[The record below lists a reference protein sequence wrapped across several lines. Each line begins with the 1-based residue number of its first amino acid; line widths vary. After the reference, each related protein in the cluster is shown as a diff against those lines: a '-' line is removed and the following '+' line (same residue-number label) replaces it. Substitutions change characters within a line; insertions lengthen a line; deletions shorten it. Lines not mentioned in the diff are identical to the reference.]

1 LAIEKIC
8 FSEKGDNRGI
18 SNTQRTGENR
28 LQNFLTRSNFC
39 ELVASEFF
47 NSNRI
52 YEQQLGSAQIE
63 ASRTRPPGIFGRFT
77 D

>member
-1 LAIEKIC
+1 LPKLPVNPCKWKLVSFQIGVKKRLAIEKIG
-8 FSEKGDNRGI
+8 FSEKGDNRRI

-47 NSNRI
+47 NSHRI
-52 YEQQLGSAQIE
+52 
-63 ASRTRPPGIFGRFT
+63 
-77 D
+77 